1 MAELITAVHNI
12 KVEDFLTITENFNYH
27 LPEHIVETL
36 KNRLDDIVNIVYAD
50 EFCTETWAV
59 KSNSVFVNRDFS
71 YTLLVTLRQH
81 SVNTK
86 LYAVSVD
93 EYTEAIFT
101 SLEQAK
107 AYCENHRRWLN
118 TPELFNILVYRLNS
132 TNNENEDYWIPDS
145 SGQWQKYSNGRE

>member
-36 KNRLDDIVNIVYAD
+36 KNRLNDIVDVVYSD
-50 EFCTETWAV
+50 RFCTETWAV

-71 YTLLVTLRQH
+71 YILLATLRQQ

-86 LYAVSVD
+86 VYAVSVD
-93 EYTEAIFT
+93 EYVEAIFT

-107 AYCENHRRWLN
+107 TYCKNHHRWFGD
-118 TPELFNILVYRLNS
+118 PELFNIFVYRLDS
-132 TNNENEDYWIPDS
+132 TNNDNESYWIPDS
-145 SGQWQKYSNGRE
+145 TGQWQKMQ